1 METSTIYLIMLAIH
15 FLISFI
21 VSISI
26 VACPFRFGSEK
37 FGLLLL
43 TWFIP
48 VIGAIVAHNKL
59 GYIGSSSGGSA
70 GSSVAVDV
78 PPSNCS
84 GSSDGGGGCD

>member
-1 METSTIYLIMLAIH
+1 MESSTIYLILLAIH
-15 FLISFI
+15 FLISFV

-26 VACPFRFGSEK
+26 VTCPFRFGSEK
-37 FGLLLL
+37 CGLLLL

-48 VIGAIVAHNKL
+48 IIGAVVVRSRL
-59 GYIGSSSGGSA
+59 GYLGSSLGGSS

-78 PPSNCS
+78 PPSNSS